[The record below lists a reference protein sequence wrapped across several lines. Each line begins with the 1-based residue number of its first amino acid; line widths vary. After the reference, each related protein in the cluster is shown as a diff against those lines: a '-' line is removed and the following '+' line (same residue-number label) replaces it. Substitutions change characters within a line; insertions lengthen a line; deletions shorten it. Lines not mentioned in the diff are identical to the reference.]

1 MVLFLI
7 SPKRKPSHFITGF
20 EISADFKLDHH
31 ATLSLWANPRR
42 QPLKAKLKGYNP
54 LSGCTHSSSSLM

>member
-31 ATLSLWANPRR
+31 ATFQVSGQIPDDSL
-42 QPLKAKLKGYNP
+42 
-54 LSGCTHSSSSLM
+54 